1 MSASSRRVNYQR
13 VLKENIPSL
22 KICSK
27 HINSHHAYSSCVVLT
42 HSARLKTIHSIKNL
56 TERQTDRQTDKTST
70 VAEMDREERVQII
83 ILCHN
88 NTQGPRNL
96 IPLLQTF
103 STFFILVII
112 YLLFN
117 HKPTRVK
124 ENSLIDN
131 VLTNSL
137 SEEIK
142 SCVLYSDLSDH
153 FPI

>member
-1 MSASSRRVNYQR
+1 
-13 VLKENIPSL
+13 
-22 KICSK
+22 
-27 HINSHHAYSSCVVLT
+27 
-42 HSARLKTIHSIKNL
+42 
-56 TERQTDRQTDKTST
+56 
-70 VAEMDREERVQII
+70 MDQEERVQII
-83 ILCHN
+83 ILRHN
-88 NTQGPRNL
+88 NTQGPINF
-96 IPLLQTF
+96 IPLLQTL

-131 VLTNSL
+131 VLMSNSL

-142 SCVLYSDLSDH
+142 SGVLYSDLSDH

>member
-1 MSASSRRVNYQR
+1 
-13 VLKENIPSL
+13 
-22 KICSK
+22 
-27 HINSHHAYSSCVVLT
+27 
-42 HSARLKTIHSIKNL
+42 
-56 TERQTDRQTDKTST
+56 
-70 VAEMDREERVQII
+70 MDREERVQII
-83 ILCHN
+83 ILRHK
-88 NTQGPRNL
+88 NTPGPRNF

-131 VLTNSL
+131 VLMSKSL

-142 SCVLYSDLSDH
+142 SV
-153 FPI
+153 F

>member
-1 MSASSRRVNYQR
+1 
-13 VLKENIPSL
+13 
-22 KICSK
+22 
-27 HINSHHAYSSCVVLT
+27 
-42 HSARLKTIHSIKNL
+42 
-56 TERQTDRQTDKTST
+56 
-70 VAEMDREERVQII
+70 MDREERVQII
-83 ILCHN
+83 ILRHN
-88 NTQGPRNL
+88 NTPGPRNL

-131 VLTNSL
+131 VLMSNSL

-142 SCVLYSDLSDH
+142 YGVLYSDLSDN
-153 FPI
+153 FPIG

>member
-1 MSASSRRVNYQR
+1 
-13 VLKENIPSL
+13 
-22 KICSK
+22 
-27 HINSHHAYSSCVVLT
+27 
-42 HSARLKTIHSIKNL
+42 
-56 TERQTDRQTDKTST
+56 
-70 VAEMDREERVQII
+70 MDREERVQII

>member
-1 MSASSRRVNYQR
+1 M
-13 VLKENIPSL
+13 I
-22 KICSK
+22 
-27 HINSHHAYSSCVVLT
+27 
-42 HSARLKTIHSIKNL
+42 
-56 TERQTDRQTDKTST
+56 
-70 VAEMDREERVQII
+70 AEMDREESLQII
-83 ILCHN
+83 ILRHN
-88 NTQGPRNL
+88 NILGPRNC

-131 VLTNSL
+131 VLNSL

>member
-1 MSASSRRVNYQR
+1 
-13 VLKENIPSL
+13 
-22 KICSK
+22 
-27 HINSHHAYSSCVVLT
+27 
-42 HSARLKTIHSIKNL
+42 
-56 TERQTDRQTDKTST
+56 
-70 VAEMDREERVQII
+70 MDREERVQII
-83 ILCHN
+83 ILRHN
-88 NTQGPRNL
+88 NTTGPRNF
-96 IPLLQTF
+96 IPLLQTL

-131 VLTNSL
+131 VLMSNSL

-142 SCVLYSDLSDH
+142 SGVLYSDLSDH

>member
-1 MSASSRRVNYQR
+1 M
-13 VLKENIPSL
+13 I
-22 KICSK
+22 
-27 HINSHHAYSSCVVLT
+27 
-42 HSARLKTIHSIKNL
+42 
-56 TERQTDRQTDKTST
+56 
-70 VAEMDREERVQII
+70 AEMDREERLQII
-83 ILCHN
+83 ILRHN
-88 NTQGPRNL
+88 NILGPRNF

-124 ENSLIDN
+124 ENALIDN
-131 VLTNSL
+131 VLNSL